1 MSEAALMSEQAL
13 VDSGSNGNILAHSTV
28 NKASVGLQA
37 LEELRRK
44 LKYFFMSPCEKY
56 RARGRK
62 PWKLMLQI
70 LKIAI
75 ITIQLI
81 SFGLSNEMMVRF
93 TEENL
98 VSFRHLFLK
107 DYQDRG
113 NVHAIYTKSEVHDH
127 INHVIMR
134 YLTLH
139 NVTVGTHA
147 FQRVHG
153 TFTPLA
159 LCQLFYR
166 HSNIS
171 PSIETFDID
180 PHVEKGLIPD
190 LLLAECVYV
199 YPMKPFHSQAL
210 PHGTNFTLDFQRL
223 LAVNIFLNLKAINL
237 QTVRH
242 DELPDC
248 YNFSIINLAKSIEFD
263 NRAQSGQIKV
273 SLNSDV
279 EIYVCRDW
287 NVSGSNAVS
296 HFLMMVLFDSLVIL
310 SCLLSLTL
318 CIRSVIS
325 GIQLLSEYSRFVSA
339 HRGRSVSWSERMEFI
354 NGWYILIII
363 SDTLTVSGSAL
374 KICIHSKELT
384 SYNVCSILLG
394 TATILVWIGVIRY
407 LGFFQK
413 YNILILTLQ
422 AALPSVI
429 RFSLCAVLIYL
440 SYCFCGWI
448 VLGPHHENFR
458 TFNMVA
464 YCLFSMINGDAI
476 YSTFTKLRERSWVV
490 WFFSRIYVY
499 SFISIFTYMVLS
511 LFIAIITN
519 TYETIKERSWT
530 KKACEF
536 NWRRSLTTTREWH
549 VLKWVGTLEQDQT
562 GDRGKW

>member
-1 MSEAALMSEQAL
+1 MSEQAL
-13 VDSGSNGNILAHSTV
+13 VGSSSNGNISALSKVT
-28 NKASVGLQA
+28 KTDPEA

-75 ITIQLI
+75 ITVQLI
-81 SFGLSNEMMVRF
+81 SFGLSNEMMVTF

-98 VSFRHLFLK
+98 IAFKHLFLK
-107 DYQDRG
+107 DYQDRDSI
-113 NVHAIYTKSEVHDH
+113 HTIYTKSQVHDH
-127 INHVIMR
+127 INYVIMR
-134 YLTLH
+134 YLTLQ
-139 NVTVGTHA
+139 NVTVGNHA
-147 FQRVHG
+147 FERIHG
-153 TFTPLA
+153 VFTPLS
-159 LCQLFYR
+159 LCQEFYR
-166 HSNIS
+166 HSSIS
-171 PSIETFDID
+171 PSNETFDID
-180 PHVEKGLIPD
+180 PHVEK
-190 LLLAECVYV
+190 ECVYI
-199 YPMKPFHSQAL
+199 YPMKPFQNEASPNL
-210 PHGTNFTLDFQRL
+210 TNFTLDFKRL
-223 LAVNIFLNLKAINL
+223 LAVNIFLKVKAINL
-237 QTVRH
+237 QTVQH

-248 YNFSIINLAKSIEFD
+248 YNFSITIDFD

-273 SLNSDV
+273 SLTGEV
-279 EIYVCRDW
+279 EISVCKDW

-296 HFLMMVLFDSLVIL
+296 HFLMTVLFDSLVIL
-310 SCLLSLTL
+310 SCLLSLLL

-325 GIQLLSEYSRFVSA
+325 GVQLLSEYSWFVSA
-339 HRGRSVSWSERMEFI
+339 HCGRSVSWSERMEFI

-374 KICIHSKELT
+374 KILIHSKELT
-384 SYNVCSILLG
+384 NYNVCSILLG
-394 TATILVWIGVIRY
+394 TATILVWMGVMRY

-413 YNILILTLQ
+413 YNILILTLR

-490 WFFSRIYVY
+490 WLFSRIYIY

-519 TYETIKERSWT
+519 TYETIK
-530 KKACEF
+530 
-536 NWRRSLTTTREWH
+536 H
-549 VLKWVGTLEQDQT
+549 QQQDGVVFSELQAFIAESRNASSS
-562 GDRGKW
+562 GMDDSEKEEDSPGCLCLCGGAD

>member
-1 MSEAALMSEQAL
+1 MSEQAL
-13 VDSGSNGNILAHSTV
+13 VGSSSNGNISALSKVT
-28 NKASVGLQA
+28 KADPEA
-37 LEELRRK
+37 LEDLRRK

-75 ITIQLI
+75 ITVQLI
-81 SFGLSNEMMVRF
+81 SFGLSNEMMVTF

-98 VSFRHLFLK
+98 IAFKHLFLK
-107 DYQDRG
+107 DYQDRDSI
-113 NVHAIYTKSEVHDH
+113 HTIYTKSQVHDH
-127 INHVIMR
+127 INYVIMR
-134 YLTLH
+134 YLTLQ
-139 NVTVGTHA
+139 NVTVGNHA
-147 FQRVHG
+147 FERIHG
-153 TFTPLA
+153 VFTPLS
-159 LCQLFYR
+159 LCQEFYR
-166 HSNIS
+166 HSSIS
-171 PSIETFDID
+171 PSNETFDID
-180 PHVEKGLIPD
+180 PHVEKGLTGSD
-190 LLLAECVYV
+190 VLLC
-199 YPMKPFHSQAL
+199 F
-210 PHGTNFTLDFQRL
+210 RL
-223 LAVNIFLNLKAINL
+223 LAVNIFLKVKAINL
-237 QTVRH
+237 QTVQH

-248 YNFSIINLAKSIEFD
+248 YNFSITIDLD

-273 SLNSDV
+273 SLTGEV
-279 EIYVCRDW
+279 EISVCKDW
-287 NVSGSNAVS
+287 NVSGSIS
-296 HFLMMVLFDSLVIL
+296 HFLMTVLFDSLVIL
-310 SCLLSLTL
+310 SCLLSLLL

-325 GIQLLSEYSRFVSA
+325 GVQLLSEYSWFVSA
-339 HRGRSVSWSERMEFI
+339 HCGRSVSWSERMEFI

-374 KICIHSKELT
+374 KILIHSKELT
-384 SYNVCSILLG
+384 NYNVCSILLG
-394 TATILVWIGVIRY
+394 TATILVWMGVMRY

-413 YNILILTLQ
+413 YNILILTLR

-490 WFFSRIYVY
+490 WLFSRIYIY

-519 TYETIKERSWT
+519 TYETIKQQQ
-530 KKACEF
+530 
-536 NWRRSLTTTREWH
+536 
-549 VLKWVGTLEQDQT
+549 QDGVVFSELQAFIAESRNASSS
-562 GDRGKW
+562 GMDDSDKEEDSPGCLCLCGGAD